1 MGALRAIAMRDLW
14 ANLPAD
20 AQDALFA
27 VLLLTPALITGM
39 IVLRGYAPGALVVA
53 MLRRF
58 AGVNAVFIL
67 LIAISVAVGIGLTAQ
82 ERALR
87 QGSAAA
93 AAKFDLVVGA
103 PGSEITLMLAAVYLQ
118 PSDVPLITGAQYAAL
133 AAADGVTLAAPIA
146 FGDSFDGAPVV
157 GTTAEFVSYIAG
169 PLTDGAMFT
178 KPGEAVAGAY
188 APVAVGDTFL
198 PIHGESEA
206 HAKGDHHTDED
217 AEEHAAPT
225 LITGRMAPTGTPWDR
240 AILVP
245 VEAVWQ
251 VHGLAN
257 GHAPG
262 DDGHLGAPF
271 DAAYFPG
278 TPAVLV
284 RATGISALYALK
296 SQFTTADTMAV
307 FPGTVLA
314 QLHSLMRDVRTA
326 MSLLALVTQALVGLA
341 VLAGLMILGRLY
353 TRHLA
358 LLRALGAPRRF
369 VFAVVWSY
377 SAVLILIGAALGLAL
392 GWAAATG
399 LSALITARTDVL
411 VTARLGWTEVHLVAG
426 FVSLTLLFATLPA
439 FAALRRPVLDGLRT

>member
-1 MGALRAIAMRDLW
+1 MLDLW
-14 ANLPAD
+14 ANQSATV
-20 AQDALFA
+20 QDALFA
-27 VLLLTPALITGM
+27 LLLVMPAIIAGV
-39 IVLRGYAPGALVVA
+39 IVLRGYAPGALVMA

-82 ERALR
+82 ERGLR

-118 PSDVPLITGAQYAAL
+118 PSDVPLLTGAQYAQL

-157 GTTAEFVSYIAG
+157 GTTAAFVTYLAG
-169 PLTDGAMFT
+169 PLADGVMFAQ
-178 KPGEAVAGAY
+178 PGQAVAGAY
-188 APVAVGDTFL
+188 APVIVGQTFM
-198 PIHGESEA
+198 PIHGV
-206 HAKGDHHTDED
+206 ED
-217 AEEHAAPT
+217 AHHGAEDGEDHEDHEEHNAPT
-225 LITGRMAPTGTPWDR
+225 LITGRMAATGTPWDR

-245 VEAVWQ
+245 VEAVWM

-262 DDGHLGAPF
+262 HDDHLGAPF
-271 DAAYFPG
+271 DADYFPG

-284 RATGISALYALK
+284 RATGISALYALQ
-296 SQFTTADTMAV
+296 SHFSTADTMAV

-314 QLHSLMRDVRTA
+314 QLHALMRDVRTA
-326 MSLLALVTQALVGLA
+326 MSLLALVTQGLVTLA

-353 TRHLA
+353 TRHLS

-377 SAVLILIGAALGLAL
+377 SAVLIIIGAGLGLVL
-392 GWAAATG
+392 GWGAATG
-399 LSALITARTDVL
+399 ISALITARTDVL
-411 VTARLGWTEVHLVAG
+411 VTASLGWTEVHLVAG